1 MKKSNPFGLQFTST
15 VLTRIALGVGISTV
29 AIASALL
36 PQVTLAQSAQDLQ
49 NPGNFTSPNNERN
62 SFDGSIGGSGFS
74 LFNVIHNVQL
84 GGWRDPNEVA
94 NEQRES
100 INKATEEFRRIQLEQ
115 LRNSQ
120 SQEQASPVNLSP
132 STPTGY

>member
-1 MKKSNPFGLQFTST
+1 MKKSNPFVLQFTST
-15 VLTRIALGVGISTV
+15 VFTRIAFGVGISTV
-29 AIASALL
+29 AIATAFFA
-36 PQVTLAQSAQDLQ
+36 QVSLAQSAQDLQ
-49 NPGNFTSPNNERN
+49 NSGTFTSPNNERN

-74 LFNVIHNVQL
+74 VFNLIHNAQL

-100 INKATEEFRRIQLEQ
+100 IDKATEEFRRIQLEQ

-120 SQEQASPVNLSP
+120 NQEPASPVN
-132 STPTGY
+132 

>member
-1 MKKSNPFGLQFTST
+1 MKKSNPIFSQFTST
-15 VLTRIALGVGISTV
+15 VLAQIGLGFGISTV

-36 PQVTLAQSAQDLQ
+36 PQITLAQSAQDLQ

-62 SFDGSIGGSGFS
+62 SFDGSVGGSGFS
-74 LFNVIHNVQL
+74 VFNLIHNAQL

-115 LRNSQ
+115 IRNSQ
-120 SQEQASPVNLSP
+120 NSQQSSPVDSSP
-132 STPTGY
+132 SSPTGY